1 MGLILIWGPTYVLSM
16 NLKKYGVGTVL
27 FLSSFSV
34 RAAGAN
40 SGFFLRLFKH
50 KLKRVATR
58 LFSHKRR
65 DMNILWEKIKYSPK

>member
-1 MGLILIWGPTYVLSM
+1 MVI
-16 NLKKYGVGTVL
+16 TVL

-34 RAAGAN
+34 RAACAN

-65 DMNILWEKIKYSPK
+65 DMNILWEKNIPPNKTKSEREIKQSANAIYLSVI